1 MQRVVLGVQYDG
13 RDWQGW
19 QSQPGGKTIQDT
31 LEKALSTFIDAPVR
45 THAAGRTDSGVH
57 ATGQVVHFDCQVDR
71 PLVSWV
77 RGVNRYLP
85 ASIAVRSACLVP
97 ESFHA
102 RFSAMSRSYCY
113 VLYTG
118 QHRVPHLS
126 GRAGWEFRPVELE
139 PMREAASMLLGEH
152 DFSAFRS
159 VECQAK
165 SPIKTLHQFD
175 ISRRGEM
182 LVFQLRANAFLHHMV
197 RNLLGSLLYVGQG
210 KETPDYLFR
219 LVAGRDRSQAAPTFM
234 ADGLYLTAV
243 EYPSEFKLPASS
255 VLDLVFPGLLP

>member
-13 RDWQGW
+13 RDWSGW
-19 QSQPGGKTIQDT
+19 QSQPGGRTVQDA

-57 ATGQVVHFDCQVDR
+57 ATGQVVHFDCDVER
-71 PLVSWV
+71 SLIAWV

-85 ASIAVRSACLVP
+85 SSIAVRSACLVP
-97 ESFHA
+97 ETFHA

-118 QHRVPHLS
+118 PVRVPHLS
-126 GRAGWEFRPVELE
+126 GRAGWEFRPVQLE
-139 PMREAASMLLGEH
+139 PMQQAAAMLIGEH

-165 SPIKTLHQFD
+165 SPVKTLHRFD
-175 ISRRGEM
+175 IVKRGEM

-197 RNLLGSLLYVGQG
+197 RNLIGSLLYVGQG
-210 KETPDYLFR
+210 KQPAGYLAE
-219 LVAGRDRSQAAPTFM
+219 LIEGRDRSQAAPTFM

-243 EYPSEFKLPASS
+243 EYPAEFALPQQGP
-255 VLDLVFPGLLP
+255 LDLVFPGLLP

>member
-1 MQRVVLGVQYDG
+1 MPRVVLRVQYDG
-13 RDWQGW
+13 RDWSGW
-19 QSQPGGKTIQDT
+19 QSQPGGRTVQDI

-45 THAAGRTDSGVH
+45 SHAAGRTDSGVH

-71 PLVSWV
+71 PLAAWV

-85 ASIAVRSACLVP
+85 SSIAVRSAVLVP

-118 QHRVPHLS
+118 QVRAPHLS
-126 GRAGWEFRPVELE
+126 GRAGWEFRPLRLE
-139 PMREAASMLLGEH
+139 PMRQAAAMLIGEH

-165 SPIKTLHQFD
+165 SPVKTMHQFD
-175 ISRRGEM
+175 ITRRGQM
-182 LVFQLRANAFLHHMV
+182 LVFELRANAFLHHMV
-197 RNLLGSLLYVGQG
+197 RNLVGSLLYVGQG
-210 KETPDYLFR
+210 KHQPDYLAQ
-219 LVAGRDRSQAAPTFM
+219 LLSGRDRSQAAPTFM

-243 EYPSEFKLPASS
+243 EYPAEFKLPEGEA
-255 VLDLVFPGLLP
+255 LDLVFPGLLP